1 MSTGQLRTARSLAA
15 AAKLE
20 KLDVLTPWTE
30 EANQESTGANT
41 EPAKAPTA
49 KEPATTRSRGRPP
62 KNRQYVSPAQDDP
75 DLPWA
80 HFPQPAAMKT
90 MTVRLPMEMYQ
101 ELKWYGETTR
111 QSSLHQ
117 QPKPVPTPSRPGCC
131 RRQQHTGCGIRR
143 RRTSWMQGCH
153 SWWCATTCG
162 MRRCRPQNATCTWS
176 RIGSMRRRRST
187 GSGQG

>member
-41 EPAKAPTA
+41 EPAKAATA
-49 KEPATTRSRGRPP
+49 KEPASTPSRGCPP

-111 QSSLHQ
+111 QYADGQ
-117 QPKPVPTPSRPGCC
+117 AMPVPRGW
-131 RRQQHTGCGIRR
+131 RVN
-143 RRTSWMQGCH
+143 
-153 SWWCATTCG
+153 CATWPAFRNG
-162 MRRCRPQNATCTWS
+162 GERPA
-176 RIGSMRRRRST
+176 MA
-187 GSGQG
+187 

>member
-30 EANQESTGANT
+30 EANQESTGVNT

-62 KNRQYVSPAQDDP
+62 KNRQYVSPTQDDP

-101 ELKWYGETTR
+101 ELKWYGETTYGT
-111 QSSLHQ
+111 SMNDIVIAALVEELG
-117 QPKPVPTPSRPGCC
+117 K
-131 RRQQHTGCGIRR
+131 RREAMKAGR
-143 RRTSWMQGCH
+143 
-153 SWWCATTCG
+153 
-162 MRRCRPQNATCTWS
+162 
-176 RIGSMRRRRST
+176 
-187 GSGQG
+187 